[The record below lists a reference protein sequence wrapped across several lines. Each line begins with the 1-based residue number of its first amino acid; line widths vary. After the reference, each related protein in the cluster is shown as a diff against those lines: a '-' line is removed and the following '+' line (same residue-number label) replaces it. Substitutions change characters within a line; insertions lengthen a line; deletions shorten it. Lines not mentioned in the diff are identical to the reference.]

1 MLYLLHDR
9 SVSPSFN
16 PFSVFRL
23 ICNAQEHRDSRAGDR
38 KQDCVDLI
46 QMPSDENSAQVLALR
61 RRRSRSNTVEEYSN
75 TSDRTSSEY
84 QINRELFT
92 TNIDVQQLE
101 ARLGHIEDLL
111 IKIAKSLNI
120 KDGVIPKSQSTNDL
134 FASTSYV

>member
-1 MLYLLHDR
+1 
-9 SVSPSFN
+9 
-16 PFSVFRL
+16 
-23 ICNAQEHRDSRAGDR
+23 
-38 KQDCVDLI
+38 
-46 QMPSDENSAQVLALR
+46 MPADENSAQVLALR
-61 RRRSRSNTVEEYSN
+61 RRRSRSNTVEEYSD

>member
-46 QMPSDENSAQVLALR
+46 QMPADENSAQVLALR
-61 RRRSRSNTVEEYSN
+61 RRRSGSNTVEEYSN
-75 TSDRTSSEY
+75 TSARTSSEY
-84 QINRELFT
+84 QINRGLFT

>member
-1 MLYLLHDR
+1 
-9 SVSPSFN
+9 
-16 PFSVFRL
+16 
-23 ICNAQEHRDSRAGDR
+23 
-38 KQDCVDLI
+38 
-46 QMPSDENSAQVLALR
+46 MPADENSAQVLALR

-84 QINRELFT
+84 QINRGLFT

-120 KDGVIPKSQSTNDL
+120 KDGVIRKSQSTNDL

>member
-1 MLYLLHDR
+1 
-9 SVSPSFN
+9 
-16 PFSVFRL
+16 
-23 ICNAQEHRDSRAGDR
+23 
-38 KQDCVDLI
+38 
-46 QMPSDENSAQVLALR
+46 MPADENSAQVLALR
-61 RRRSRSNTVEEYSN
+61 RRRPRSNTVEEYSN

-84 QINRELFT
+84 QINRGLFT

>member
-1 MLYLLHDR
+1 
-9 SVSPSFN
+9 
-16 PFSVFRL
+16 
-23 ICNAQEHRDSRAGDR
+23 
-38 KQDCVDLI
+38 
-46 QMPSDENSAQVLALR
+46 MPADENSAQVLALR

-84 QINRELFT
+84 QINRGLFT

-120 KDGVIPKSQSTNDL
+120 KDDVIPKSQSTNDL

>member
-46 QMPSDENSAQVLALR
+46 QMPADENSAQVLALR

-84 QINRELFT
+84 QINRDIPTGLFKRS
-92 TNIDVQQLE
+92 LLYMR
-101 ARLGHIEDLL
+101 RLP
-111 IKIAKSLNI
+111 KIRF
-120 KDGVIPKSQSTNDL
+120 VIQ
-134 FASTSYV
+134 